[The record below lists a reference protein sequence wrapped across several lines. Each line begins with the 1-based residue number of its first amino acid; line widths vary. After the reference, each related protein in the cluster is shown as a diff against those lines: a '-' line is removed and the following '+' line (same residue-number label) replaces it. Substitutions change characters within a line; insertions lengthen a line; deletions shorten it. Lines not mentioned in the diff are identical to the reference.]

1 MKNALWTGI
10 FAAATVAATIT
21 LGAQQGTSSAP
32 QARAGSG
39 TDEAIT
45 VNGCVQRT
53 DQVATGTSG
62 STGGATAPTG
72 SSGAG
77 DASQKFVLTN
87 VMPGKAAPRSSN
99 GEAAAPAK
107 SGRQFPLAADDSQL
121 MLHVGHQVEI
131 TGTFENTSPAP
142 GTSSIPKLKVDSIRM
157 VASSCQ

>member
-21 LGAQQGTSSAP
+21 LGAQQGATSAP
-32 QARAGSG
+32 QARAGTG
-39 TDEAIT
+39 VDQAIT
-45 VNGCVQRT
+45 VNGCVQRA

-62 STGGATAPTG
+62 STGTATAPTG

-77 DASQKFVLTN
+77 DGSQKFVLTN
-87 VMPGKAAPRSSN
+87 VMPGKAAPQSN
-99 GEAAAPAK
+99 GEAAPAK

-121 MLHVGHQVEI
+121 MPHVGHQVEI
-131 TGTFENTSPAP
+131 TGTFENSNPAP

-157 VASSCQ
+157 VASACQ